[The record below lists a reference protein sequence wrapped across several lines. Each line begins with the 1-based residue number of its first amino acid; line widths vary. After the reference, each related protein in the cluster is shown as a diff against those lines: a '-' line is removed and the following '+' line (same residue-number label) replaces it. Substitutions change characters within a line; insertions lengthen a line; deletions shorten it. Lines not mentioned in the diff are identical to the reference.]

1 MRDAFGGSFMLKLF
15 IVFIFIYVFFIAIAL
30 NYAKAFKVKNKII
43 EYIETHEIVDITSMN
58 NVAYTELEDFVN
70 REIYGKLNYYYN
82 AANTDFCRRN
92 DDAICFSGITIVGS
106 SDEDIADSK
115 FNDNRLYL
123 GKKKSTVIYDSDVD
137 VYAKYYTVYVAVPW
151 EIGFL
156 NKILELNN
164 QNGEVGS
171 GSWTISGETRLIA
184 SET

>member
-43 EYIETHEIVDITSMN
+43 EYIETNEIVDLDNMS
-58 NVAYTELEDFVN
+58 AKSYEELEEFIRTEV
-70 REIYGKLNYYYN
+70 YGDLKYHYSSDTNNY
-82 AANTDFCRRN
+82 CRNN
-92 DDAICFSGITIVGS
+92 DDSVCFPGITISGNTTG
-106 SDEDIADSK
+106 DIMSY
-115 FNDNRLYL
+115 NDTRFFL
-123 GKKKSTVIYDSDVD
+123 GKKQSSVGSGNTEVQ
-137 VYAKYYTVYVAVPW
+137 VYAKYYIVTVAVPW

-164 QNGEVGS
+164 QSGEVGT

-184 SET
+184 SEQ